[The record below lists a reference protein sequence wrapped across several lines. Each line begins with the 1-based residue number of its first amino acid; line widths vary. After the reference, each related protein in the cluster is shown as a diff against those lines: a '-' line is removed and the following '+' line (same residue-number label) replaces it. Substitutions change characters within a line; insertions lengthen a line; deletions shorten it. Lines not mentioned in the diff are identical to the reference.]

1 MAGQEQAINDL
12 EPTSPPTP
20 HGLRVL
26 VVEDEPM
33 LSLALQDM
41 LADLGCVVAGTAARL
56 EQALRL
62 ARELTFDIAMLDI
75 DLGGKRV
82 DPVAAAVCARRLP
95 VVFVTGYGE
104 DGAPRD
110 LLGPVLEKPY
120 EAADLQ
126 RALGQALGAT
136 R

>member
-1 MAGQEQAINDL
+1 
-12 EPTSPPTP
+12 
-20 HGLRVL
+20 
-26 VVEDEPM
+26 M

-56 EQALRL
+56 EQALPL
-62 ARELTFDIAMLDI
+62 ACDLTFDIAMLDI

-82 DPVAAAVCARRLP
+82 DPVAEAVCACSLP
-95 VVFVTGYGE
+95 IVFVTGYGR

-110 LLGPVLEKPY
+110 LPGPVLEKPY

-126 RALGQALGAT
+126 RVLGQALGAI